1 MNENSY
7 EEYKRNFSREQN
19 RQYHFR
25 SGRICFFVG
34 IALLL
39 YTLLILPFHADNV
52 SEIRGNELKAGKQ
65 YYREKVCYIDDLQ
78 ILRAKTDADDD
89 DELYCIAKFLDCD
102 GNEWL
107 ISFTPGRNEELAEW
121 IRIAG
126 SLRNDFSEQPLTA
139 SGYFHLR
146 YLEDLPFAAD
156 SFFSVY
162 GSSYAD
168 GQNML
173 SINVEYLCGKYDNY
187 TLQLLLHPGIPLL
200 SLVSGILG
208 TAVGGFSWVR
218 NRSRKTA
225 SQRKTSNYDNQ
236 PL

>member
-7 EEYKRNFSREQN
+7 EEYKRNFSRNQK
-19 RQYHFR
+19 RQYNFR
-25 SGRICFFVG
+25 GGRMCFFVG
-34 IALLL
+34 IGFLIYLL
-39 YTLLILPFHADNV
+39 YILPFHADHV
-52 SEIRGNELKAGKQ
+52 SEIHGDEVKAGKL
-65 YYREKVCYIDDLQ
+65 YSPEKVCYIEDLQ
-78 ILRAKTDADDD
+78 ILRAKTDVDDD

-126 SLRNDFSEQPLTA
+126 SLRTDFRERPLTV

-146 YLEDLPFAAD
+146 YLEELPFEAD

-173 SINVEYLCGKYDNY
+173 SINAEYLCGKYDNY
-187 TLQLLLHPGIPLL
+187 TLQILLHPGLPLL
-200 SLVSGILG
+200 SLVVGLLSTVFGGI
-208 TAVGGFSWVR
+208 SWLR
-218 NRSRKTA
+218 NRPRKTA
-225 SQRKTSNYDNQ
+225 
-236 PL
+236 